1 MGFRRLIWPHNTC
14 SQPVES
20 KCLKDCRIS
29 LVLAAVG
36 DDRGSLPVLAFL
48 LIRVDEAWIAMKGGT
63 TI

>member
-1 MGFRRLIWPHNTC
+1 M
-14 SQPVES
+14 ES
-20 KCLKDCRIS
+20 KCIKDCRIS

-48 LIRVDEAWIAMKGGT
+48 LIRVDEVWIALKGGT